1 MWRSTLSIKR
11 NNQSSSALTA
21 KKDRLHRL
29 IYLALLLA
37 MAIVLS
43 WFEGLLPPLPA
54 PVPLKFG
61 LSNIAVMYALF
72 FLGGKEVI
80 VLAVLKSFFVLM
92 MRGLLPA
99 SLSLA
104 GGLLSVALMYLLNRM
119 LKEKGSYFLLSIAGA
134 IAHNLGQFLVL
145 LIFFNALS
153 LLWILPILLITG
165 IGTGIISATLLRMLI
180 PAIRQL
186 PRLSKNFD
194 VLD

>member
-1 MWRSTLSIKR
+1 MSTNL
-11 NNQSSSALTA
+11 NNTGKSPLTA
-21 KKDRLHRL
+21 KSDRLHRL
-29 IYLALLLA
+29 IYMALLLA

-43 WFEGLLPPLPA
+43 WFEGLLPPIPA

-61 LSNIAVMYALF
+61 LSNIAIMYALF
-72 FLGGKEVI
+72 FLGGKEVF
-80 VLAVLKSFFVLM
+80 VLAILKSFFVLL

-99 SLSLA
+99 GLSLA
-104 GGLLSVALMYLLNRM
+104 GGLLSVLLMYLLNRL

-153 LLWILPILLITG
+153 LLWILPILLATG
-165 IGTGIISATLLRMLI
+165 IGTGIISASLLRLLI
-180 PAIRQL
+180 PALKQL
-186 PRLSKNFD
+186 PSLSKDFD